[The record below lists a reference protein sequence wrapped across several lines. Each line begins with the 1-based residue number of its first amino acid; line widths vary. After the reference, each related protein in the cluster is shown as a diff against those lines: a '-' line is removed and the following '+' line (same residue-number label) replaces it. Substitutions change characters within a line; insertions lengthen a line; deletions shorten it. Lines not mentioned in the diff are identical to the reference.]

1 MRLRAGMI
9 VAAASIE
16 DMIAKLSYRANNH
29 IEFEPGKPGRNNRFT
44 LVAMPPHCPNEAR
57 VVAEVQM
64 SGVETV
70 RALKILDEEVRTDPD
85 LVMFGK
91 PLEGPPMWGKLPSGR
106 KSQTEIEAVT
116 PLFERRLEEQRL
128 LSSGALQAG
137 RVVFGIGPHEGGG

>member
-1 MRLRAGMI
+1 MI

-44 LVAMPPHCPNEAR
+44 LVAMPPHRPNEAR
-57 VVAEVQM
+57 VVAELQM

-91 PLEGPPMWGKLPSGR
+91 PLEGSPNVG
-106 KSQTEIEAVT
+106 QDA
-116 PLFERRLEEQRL
+116 
-128 LSSGALQAG
+128 
-137 RVVFGIGPHEGGG
+137 FGTKRIFAKEN